1 MATEPSRRMSSVARA
16 VTLVSTFRWKDRE
29 LSSAEIARRADLPRS
44 TAYRMA
50 CELATLGIFEQLPD
64 GQFRLGMQ
72 LFEFGQLALYQRG
85 LRESASSFLA
95 DLSSATHQT
104 VHLAVLDNCDVV
116 YLDIISPTP
125 TPRLR
130 SRIGGRLPATV
141 TGVGKAILAFEPEE
155 VIQAVIARGLPRLTT
170 NSITDEGRLRAEL
183 EKIRQ
188 TGLAF
193 DNQEQAVGTSCC
205 AAPIF
210 GIRQTVVGSVSVS
223 GHTESLQ
230 FDLVAAAVRSTA
242 AGISRAQGARG

>member
-1 MATEPSRRMSSVARA
+1 MTTETHNRMSSVARA
-16 VTLVSTFRWKDRE
+16 VTLMSAFRWRDRE
-29 LSSAEIARRADLPRS
+29 LSSAELARRADLPRS

-50 CELATLGIFEQLPD
+50 CELAALGVLEQLPD

-72 LFEFGQLALYQRG
+72 LFEFGQLSLYQRG
-85 LRESASSFLA
+85 LRESASTFLA

-104 VHLAVLDNCDVV
+104 THLAVLDNCDVV
-116 YLDIISPTP
+116 YLDIITPSPA
-125 TPRLR
+125 PRLR

-141 TGVGKAILAFEPEE
+141 TAVGKAILAFSPPET
-155 VIQAVIARGLPRLTT
+155 IAAVVARGLPQLTT

-183 EKIRQ
+183 DKVRK

-205 AAPIF
+205 ASPIF
-210 GIRQTVVGSVSVS
+210 GVRQKVVGAVSVS
-223 GHTESLQ
+223 GHTSNMQ